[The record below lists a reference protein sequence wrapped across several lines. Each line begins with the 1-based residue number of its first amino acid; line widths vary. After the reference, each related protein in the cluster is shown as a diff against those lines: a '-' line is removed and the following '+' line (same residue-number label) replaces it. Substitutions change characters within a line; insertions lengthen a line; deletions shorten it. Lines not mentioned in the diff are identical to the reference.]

1 MAALDGLKVI
11 DLTRYLSGPTLTMLL
26 ADLGADVIKI
36 ETLPNGDPARQ
47 SGPFQGDES
56 VYYLASNRNK
66 RSFAVDLRQPEGREL
81 LLRLIDDAD
90 VFVQNFRP
98 GTAETMGLGADALRA
113 RNPRLIYVNISGF
126 GTQPPGD
133 ALPGFDQTA
142 QAMSGLMSVTGTQ
155 ETGPL
160 RVGIAISDSA
170 TGVFAAVGV
179 LAALHERDR
188 TGKGTL
194 VESSLMESTLTLMS
208 YQAQK
213 YLSLGII
220 PGRDGNDHPIMFPQ
234 GTFKTRDASLT
245 LASGNE
251 KMWRRLCT
259 VLGLD
264 ALAEDARFADNA
276 GRMTNRAELR
286 RLIEEV
292 LSTRGAEEWIPLI
305 NDAGVPCGRVL
316 DLGQALNHPIT
327 EALGMVQTVEH
338 PELGTMKVLG
348 QAVKVQGSEK
358 GWLRRPAPMLGE
370 HTLEI
375 AAELGVPAAEITRL
389 VAAGIITGPVHVH
402 PDPGNVGNAGL

>member
-1 MAALDGLKVI
+1 
-11 DLTRYLSGPTLTMLL
+11 
-26 ADLGADVIKI
+26 
-36 ETLPNGDPARQ
+36 
-47 SGPFQGDES
+47 
-56 VYYLASNRNK
+56 
-66 RSFAVDLRQPEGREL
+66 
-81 LLRLIDDAD
+81 
-90 VFVQNFRP
+90 
-98 GTAETMGLGADALRA
+98 
-113 RNPRLIYVNISGF
+113 
-126 GTQPPGD
+126 
-133 ALPGFDQTA
+133 
-142 QAMSGLMSVTGTQ
+142 
-155 ETGPL
+155 
-160 RVGIAISDSA
+160 
-170 TGVFAAVGV
+170 
-179 LAALHERDR
+179 
-188 TGKGTL
+188 
-194 VESSLMESTLTLMS
+194 
-208 YQAQK
+208 
-213 YLSLGII
+213 
-220 PGRDGNDHPIMFPQ
+220 
-234 GTFKTRDASLT
+234 
-245 LASGNE
+245 
-251 KMWRRLCT
+251 MWRRLCT

-286 RLIEEV
+286 RLIEEA

-402 PDPGNVGNAGL
+402 PDPGNVSNAGL